1 MSSCRS
7 VPEDNDRDVSIH
19 SLSAIKDPL
28 TEWLAR
34 LDGYAC
40 AMSTRNKAAK
50 ASEMSCCHGG
60 FSIQSVRFAQQRD
73 REPFPSR
80 KLDINESRYPSARAR
95 STYDEI

>member
-19 SLSAIKDPL
+19 SLSAIKDSL

-50 ASEMSCCHGG
+50 ASEMKHPPKRLRRLSPEEGATYG
-60 FSIQSVRFAQQRD
+60 PAKPD
-73 REPFPSR
+73 PSR
-80 KLDINESRYPSARAR
+80 QLAYACFIGRGCRDCGMEN
-95 STYDEI
+95 